1 MEHGCGRCWYE
12 YDRTHGGFVEKGGR
26 RGDLQ
31 VEEALDGLIW
41 WKKWNGWMMKMRKIG
56 CELGCN
62 DGEVDNGFGYVLGH
76 CEDKSDMCRIGNRCR
91 YVQVDGNGSKLRQ
104 SEGDLGIRGFA

>member
-1 MEHGCGRCWYE
+1 M
-12 YDRTHGGFVEKGGR
+12 TKT
-26 RGDLQ
+26 
-31 VEEALDGLIW
+31 
-41 WKKWNGWMMKMRKIG
+41 RKIG

-76 CEDKSDMCRIGNRCR
+76 CEDKLDMCRIGNRCG

-104 SEGDLGIRGFA
+104 SEGDLGIRGFARNYLSNKLRYVQRH